1 MSSPVPYDRRFV
13 AGQSGSG
20 GRFLPQQSSPVPSP
34 YAPQSPAT
42 GYRQYPHPPAYSQHQ
57 HLQQGL
63 HKHTHTY
70 SSSSMHRD
78 FSQFSDLFRHHSV
91 FSPGSVASPMIPG
104 GMRNVQENKVEGLG
118 LSWLWNLADD

>member
-1 MSSPVPYDRRFV
+1 MFFFNKSVLTSRFSNLSVLTMSLPVSDDRRFV
-13 AGQSGSG
+13 PGQSGSG

-63 HKHTHTY
+63 HEDAHIA
-70 SSSSMHRD
+70 R
-78 FSQFSDLFRHHSV
+78 
-91 FSPGSVASPMIPG
+91 P
-104 GMRNVQENKVEGLG
+104 VQNHFH
-118 LSWLWNLADD
+118 